1 MTPTQ
6 TNLRDFPDSAYA
18 LGLTRR
24 TAFLRFAAPL
34 EAEYSISHLARV
46 RWRVRVWFTLAFVI
60 RVLLAITQ
68 VRRTGVSSEPALIYV
83 GAIVP
88 CSLFLLW
95 LVWGRYFARF
105 YLRVA
110 PILVSLFYALVA
122 IVDVQLLANNQFE
135 QFAAF
140 PVVLIAVFFFTGLK
154 FREALLTVI
163 FLLIAF
169 AIASFAVGLALTVL
183 LKCMVVLVI
192 TSVVGC
198 VVYWDVEKTYRANFI
213 ERALIGELLA
223 RDSLTGLMNRR
234 TFDEHLLR
242 VWQQA
247 LREHRSI
254 AVCMIDVDHFKRYN
268 DAFGHQAGDIA
279 LRSVARLI
287 QEFARRPLDL
297 AARYGG
303 EEFAMILYDLAPHDV
318 HAIADRLIK
327 AVQAERIN
335 PNALAKP
342 ELGLTISIGVGL
354 VSPKIDRTPQGAI
367 QLADE
372 ALYEAKHAGRNRLV
386 VKGEADHR
394 LLSTGRFHTAP

>member
-1 MTPTQ
+1 MT
-6 TNLRDFPDSAYA
+6 
-18 LGLTRR
+18 
-24 TAFLRFAAPL
+24 
-34 EAEYSISHLARV
+34 
-46 RWRVRVWFTLAFVI
+46 
-60 RVLLAITQ
+60 
-68 VRRTGVSSEPALIYV
+68 
-83 GAIVP
+83 AIV
-88 CSLFLLW
+88 
-95 LVWGRYFARF
+95 A
-105 YLRVA
+105 
-110 PILVSLFYALVA
+110 
-122 IVDVQLLANNQFE
+122 
-135 QFAAF
+135 
-140 PVVLIAVFFFTGLK
+140 
-154 FREALLTVI
+154 
-163 FLLIAF
+163 
-169 AIASFAVGLALTVL
+169 
-183 LKCMVVLVI
+183 
-192 TSVVGC
+192 
-198 VVYWDVEKTYRANFI
+198 
-213 ERALIGELLA
+213 
-223 RDSLTGLMNRR
+223 
-234 TFDEHLLR
+234 
-242 VWQQA
+242 
-247 LREHRSI
+247 
-254 AVCMIDVDHFKRYN
+254 DVDYFKRYN